1 MPTRTHARSVRA
13 IAAAPSHATRH
24 ARAGSRSALV
34 EPITADHL
42 VENLRVGL
50 NMNLRDLHRMT
61 GYSEKSL
68 SAWES
73 GKQEPGE
80 AALRSLRS
88 LNEFVAELSRVVK
101 PAAIGAW
108 LRKPNELFRG
118 LKPIELIER
127 GEMKPLWWMIYDLE
141 SGNPT

>member
-1 MPTRTHARSVRA
+1 MHALAGPV
-13 IAAAPSHATRH
+13 AAEN
-24 ARAGSRSALV
+24 LV
-34 EPITADHL
+34 EK
-42 VENLRVGL
+42 LRL
-50 NMNLRDLHRMT
+50 ALDMNLRDLHRMT

-68 SAWES
+68 SAWQS

-108 LRKPNELFRG
+108 LHKPNEVFRG

-141 SGNPT
+141 SGHPT